1 MTRQY
6 KWEEHIDNLLISN
19 ENDVKFQIESMLE
32 YALKNAKEALNY
44 QIQYIEHIENE
55 IKKFPSSKLEELDI
69 TDQLD
74 YLSRDLNPE
83 YSEQKDALDTYG
95 SNFGQVLR
103 YIDSKRDQS

>member
-44 QIQYIEHIENE
+44 QIE
-55 IKKFPSSKLEELDI
+55 
-69 TDQLD
+69 
-74 YLSRDLNPE
+74 
-83 YSEQKDALDTYG
+83 
-95 SNFGQVLR
+95 
-103 YIDSKRDQS
+103 